1 MLGSYEVKRFGKAI
15 SLRLLSV
22 HPSFT
27 TFQLRNFY
35 LHGWNLP
42 PANTEGLFP
51 LTPTLF
57 LGGEREIREVIF
69 HRPADKKPGIRVGMP
84 GFSDSLIPVL

>member
-1 MLGSYEVKRFGKAI
+1 MLGSYEVKSSEKQSASLAFGSSK
-15 SLRLLSV
+15 L
-22 HPSFT
+22 H

-42 PANTEGLFP
+42 PANTRDYSPHPNLFSEG
-51 LTPTLF
+51 
-57 LGGEREIREVIF
+57 EEIREVIF